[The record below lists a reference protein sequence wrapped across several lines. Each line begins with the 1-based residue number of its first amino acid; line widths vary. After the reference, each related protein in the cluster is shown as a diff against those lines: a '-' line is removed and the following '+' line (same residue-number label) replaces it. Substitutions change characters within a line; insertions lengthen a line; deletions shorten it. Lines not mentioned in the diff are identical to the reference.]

1 MIPKVTKRV
10 THRKEKVYK
19 RDQGD
24 YDFLKYWS
32 VVKKWTQANYE
43 LSSSDLDF
51 LLYLYSEKLFTR
63 QQFKDHSNFISWDAR
78 RWDRLMKGEWII
90 VWRKGSMHEAN
101 LYDTSY
107 KAKKMINTMY
117 KRLLGLEPIPTSPR
131 RSKILRK
138 KAHYSHKVLAMAV
151 NKCNADFKERKQRPS
166 LELQ

>member
-19 RDQGD
+19 RKQGD
-24 YDFLKYWS
+24 YDFLKYWT
-32 VVKKWTQANYE
+32 VVKKWTQVNYD
-43 LSSSDLDF
+43 LSSSDLDL

-63 QQFKDHSNFISWDAR
+63 QQFKDQTNFISWDAR
-78 RWDRLMKGEWII
+78 RWERLMHGEWII
-90 VWRKGSMHEAN
+90 VWRKGAMGEAN

-131 RSKILRK
+131 RSKLVRK
-138 KAHYSHKVLAMAV
+138 KAPYSHKVLSIAV
-151 NKCNADFKERKQRPS
+151 NQCNADIKERKQRPS